1 MTKKEGTPD
10 ALQLAQEAL
19 KQTDKDKSPKL
30 YKAREDSVKALEN
43 YREQEKRAQQ
53 AEQKAKEK
61 YEKQSATGEGTP
73 TIPKEKDIPKKS
85 EYSLQDIRALSD
97 VHDDDVEEVVDYA
110 KSKGISIA
118 EAKKTSMIQ
127 SFLKDT
133 IEERKVADAT
143 NTGKTKQGSSK
154 GKGKSLLKNAKEKGE
169 LPDSDA
175 DMEKLVNAEF
185 DAQIKK

>member
-1 MTKKEGTPD
+1 MDKKKDDQNISKSGVD
-10 ALQLAQEAL
+10 AE
-19 KQTDKDKSPKL
+19 KFPKL
-30 YKAREDSVKALEN
+30 AKATELAANQKIRAEKAE
-43 YREQEKRAQQ
+43 
-53 AEQKAKEK
+53 AKLKELAK
-61 YEKQSATGEGTP
+61 
-73 TIPKEKDIPKKS
+73 PKEKETPIKPEEEEAPKKS